1 MERPFNDS
9 MIIEIDVRDVI
20 DVKDVLGIIESEA
33 TSCAET
39 EKWEVVSKGV
49 LLVKFFGESIK
60 EEVRFLLG
68 WWELTLEAFEVEKDW
83 SEVKNHRTY

>member
-1 MERPFNDS
+1 M
-9 MIIEIDVRDVI
+9 
-20 DVKDVLGIIESEA
+20 LGIIEFKA
-33 TSCAET
+33 TSYAET

-49 LLVKFFGESIK
+49 LLVKFFWELIK

-68 WWELTLEAFEVEKDW
+68 WWELTLETFEVGKDW